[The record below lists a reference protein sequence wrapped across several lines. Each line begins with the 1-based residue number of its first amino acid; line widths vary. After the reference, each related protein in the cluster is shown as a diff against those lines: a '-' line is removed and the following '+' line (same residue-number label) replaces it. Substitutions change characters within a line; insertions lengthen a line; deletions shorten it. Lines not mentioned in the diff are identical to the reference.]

1 MRCPHCG
8 RPNYIYAL
16 DCRHCGKAMRTQQ
29 ELDAAL
35 QSVWADLPPKVKDK
49 VQKDYQ
55 NNLNKYLQDMESVRR
70 SAQKDIAR
78 AAIVL
83 GLIGL
88 CNGFIII
95 PDILLGGLAGFIIR
109 KKGGGAFWGMTLFA
123 ASYLVSF
130 ALKWN
135 LGWTVDPWKQDYP
148 EALVWRWPAADFTA
162 NILTCKARSSLSA

>member
-1 MRCPHCG
+1 
-8 RPNYIYAL
+8 
-16 DCRHCGKAMRTQQ
+16 
-29 ELDAAL
+29 
-35 QSVWADLPPKVKDK
+35 
-49 VQKDYQ
+49 
-55 NNLNKYLQDMESVRR
+55 MESVRR

-148 EALVWRWPAADFTA
+148 FIIILWAGGVGLALASGRFYGEYIDLQSTE
-162 NILTCKARSSLSA
+162 